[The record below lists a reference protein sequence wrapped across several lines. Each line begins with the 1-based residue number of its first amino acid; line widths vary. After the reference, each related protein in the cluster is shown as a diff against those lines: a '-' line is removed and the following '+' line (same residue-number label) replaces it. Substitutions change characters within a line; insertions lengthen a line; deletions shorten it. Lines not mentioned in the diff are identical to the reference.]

1 MATEGSDPVDVGRPA
16 EVGKLKSYLLRVVP
30 TLLEDE
36 DGMPE
41 GLKDV
46 ITAAE
51 GRLKRFIEEP
61 QEHVLT
67 IIRTLPPEEEGSSPE
82 TTSFRPVYE
91 VMLGVHYR
99 STRTVGLV
107 VIKRMPVIEAD
118 KTIRSQLRLMNLSE
132 DSPFE
137 TLHSYVQEAV
147 SPLFNSYV
155 QQSKRAERSE
165 GPLNSRRSIVV
176 VQHVFASISIPL
188 FNIQCY
194 DSLM

>member
-1 MATEGSDPVDVGRPA
+1 MAAEGSDSVDVGRPA
-16 EVGKLKSYLLRVVP
+16 EVGKLKSYLLRIVP

-36 DGMPE
+36 GSSPE
-41 GLKDV
+41 GLDEV

-67 IIRTLPPEEEGSSPE
+67 ITRTLPPEEEGSSPDSS
-82 TTSFRPVYE
+82 SFRPMYE

-99 STRTVGLV
+99 SARTVGLV
-107 VIKRMPVIEAD
+107 IIKRMPVIEAD
-118 KTIRSQLRLMNLSE
+118 KTIRSQLRLLNLSE

-147 SPLFNSYV
+147 SPLFNSFV
-155 QQSKRAERSE
+155 QQSKRAERSVSCH
-165 GPLNSRRSIVV
+165 G
-176 VQHVFASISIPL
+176 
-188 FNIQCY
+188 
-194 DSLM
+194 

>member
-1 MATEGSDPVDVGRPA
+1 MAAEGSDSVDVGRPA

-36 DGMPE
+36 DEDGPPE
-41 GLKDV
+41 GLSDV

-67 IIRTLPPEEEGSSPE
+67 IIRTLPPDEEGSSPE
-82 TTSFRPVYE
+82 SSSFRPAYE

-99 STRTVGLV
+99 SSRTVGLV
-107 VIKRMPVIEAD
+107 IIKRMPVVEAD
-118 KTIRSQLRLMNLSE
+118 KTIRSQLRLLNLSE

-155 QQSKRAERSE
+155 QQSRRAERSK
-165 GPLNSRRSIVV
+165 GGINLSGLCFLSIQKFMDAFVLTFTV
-176 VQHVFASISIPL
+176 
-188 FNIQCY
+188 Y
-194 DSLM
+194 